1 MKKLGIFSLGV
12 AIVTLSLSSLAE
24 TAQIELTSGER
35 LEGDILSIQQ
45 GEMVLSTSWG
55 EASVKLEAVKE
66 IYFTPQE
73 EKVSANGLLL
83 KDGTNLLGAQLT
95 GKEEDKFVFNL
106 PYGKLILTDTLQ
118 LSYLNPKDPGKL
130 VLPDKLK
137 AEPAHILLQ
146 SRGDFPQE
154 KIVGEL
160 LHYEDESFR
169 VKTAHGV
176 LQVPETAVRGMSFTG
191 KAPSLEK
198 PGLKIWQDLPIQG
211 KPISFTEGTWRI
223 EVPSGVFLVERYD
236 LIQEITYP
244 PNKLSPPEEEMV
256 LVSLQNGTDLWGNIV
271 AWQKKE
277 VTFSSKY
284 GRLSLPSLE
293 ILKVSSISTVSFAN
307 TPPKILSLSAQPE
320 TLKPEEI
327 SLITCQAE
335 DPDEEPLSYQ
345 WSASEGSIQG
355 EGAQVRYKAPSFPGK
370 YLLEVTL
377 TDERGAKVKRSL
389 TIAVQAL
396 NRPPEITSL
405 VAYPRTVEAGKTTL
419 ITCQAQDPDG
429 DTLSYEWSVSAGS
442 IKGSGSQVRYK
453 SPPSPGNY
461 LLEVMVTDQESL
473 RTKHRIKVTVT
484 KPKGDWPMFRYD
496 LGRSGTTV
504 SRGPKKG
511 ARRLWRYRTGDDIFS
526 SPAVA
531 EGVVYIGSYDDNL
544 YALDAK
550 SGKLLWKY
558 ETGDHVC
565 PSAAVAEGVVYIGS
579 YDDNLYALDA
589 TSGKLLWKYKTG
601 DDVCSSAAVA
611 EGVVYIGSY
620 DDNLYAL
627 DAKSGKLLWRY
638 RTGDDVRSSPA
649 VAEGVVYVGSCDNSL
664 YALDA
669 KSGKLLWEYRTGDD
683 VLSSPALAEGVVYIG
698 SYDDSLYALDA
709 KSGKLLWKYETRD
722 DLFSSPAVA
731 EGIVYVG
738 SCDDN
743 LYALDAKSGKLLWKY
758 ETRDDIFSSPALA
771 EGIVYVG
778 SCDDNL
784 YALVAKSGKLVWR
797 YRTGADVFSSP
808 AVAEGVVYVGSYD
821 NRTYAIGIRMT
832 RAELMLPE
840 NRRKFCDVS
849 PNTRDWGA
857 HNQCGLMYR

>member
-1 MKKLGIFSLGV
+1 MKKLVIFSLGV

-24 TAQIELTSGER
+24 TAQIGLTSGER
-35 LEGDILSIQQ
+35 LKGDILSIQE
-45 GEMVLSTSWG
+45 GKMVLSTSWG

-66 IYFTPQE
+66 IYFIPQE
-73 EKVSANGLLL
+73 EKISAKGLLL
-83 KDGTNLLGAQLT
+83 KDGTNLLGAELT
-95 GKEEDKFVFNL
+95 GKDEDKFIFNL
-106 PYGKLILTDTLQ
+106 PYGKFILTDTLQ

-130 VLPDKLK
+130 IPPDKLE
-137 AEPAHILLQ
+137 AELAHILLQ

-160 LHYEDESFR
+160 LHYEKGSFR

-176 LQVPETAVRGMSFTG
+176 LQVPEAEVRGISFTG
-191 KAPSLEK
+191 RAPSWGK

-211 KPISFTEGTWRI
+211 KPISFTEGAWRI
-223 EVPSGVFLVERYD
+223 EAPSGVFLLERYG

-256 LVSLQNGTDLWGNIV
+256 LVSLRDGTDLWGNIL

-284 GRLSLPSLE
+284 GRLSLSSGE
-293 ILKVSSISTVSFAN
+293 ILKVSSISTVLFPN
-307 TPPKILSLSAQPE
+307 TPPKILYVIAAPE

-335 DPDEEPLSYQ
+335 DPDEEPFSYQ
-345 WSASEGSIQG
+345 WSASEGFIQG
-355 EGAQVRYKAPSFPGK
+355 EGAQVRYQAPSSPGK

-389 TIAVQAL
+389 TIAVQPP

-405 VAYPRTVEAGKTTL
+405 VAYPGTVEAGKTTL
-419 ITCQAQDPDG
+419 IACQAQDPDG
-429 DTLSYEWSVSAGS
+429 DTVSYEWSVSAGS

-453 SPPSPGNY
+453 SPSSPGTY
-461 LLEVMVTDQESL
+461 PLEVMVTDQEGL
-473 RTKHRIKVTVT
+473 RTKNRIEVVVT

-496 LGRSGTTV
+496 SGRSGTTL
-504 SRGPKKG
+504 SRGPKEG
-511 ARRLWRYRTGDDIFS
+511 ATRLWRYRTGADIFS
-526 SPAVA
+526 SPTVV
-531 EGVVYIGSYDDNL
+531 EGIVYVGSYDNNL

-565 PSAAVAEGVVYIGS
+565 PSPAIAEGIVYVGS
-579 YDDNLYALDA
+579 YDDSLYALDAKSGKLLWEYRTGDDVSSSPAIAEGIVYVGSYDNNLYALDA
-589 TSGKLLWKYKTG
+589 KSGNLLWEYRTE
-601 DDVCSSAAVA
+601 DDVRSSPAVA
-611 EGVVYIGSY
+611 QGVVYVGSC

-627 DAKSGKLLWRY
+627 DAKSGKLLWEYRTGNDVLSSPAVAEGVVYVGSYDNNLYALDAKSGNLLWEY
-638 RTGDDVRSSPA
+638 RTGDNVFSSPA

-683 VLSSPALAEGVVYIG
+683 V
-698 SYDDSLYALDA
+698 
-709 KSGKLLWKYETRD
+709 
-722 DLFSSPAVA
+722 FSSPAVA
-731 EGIVYVG
+731 EGVIYVG
-738 SCDDN
+738 SCDNN
-743 LYALDAKSGKLLWKY
+743 LYALGAGSGKLLW
-758 ETRDDIFSSPALA
+758 
-771 EGIVYVG
+771 
-778 SCDDNL
+778 
-784 YALVAKSGKLVWR
+784 R
-797 YRTGADVFSSP
+797 YRTRADVFSSP

-821 NRTYAIGIRMT
+821 NYTYAIGIRTT

-840 NRRKFCDVS
+840 NRKKFCDVS
-849 PNTRDWGA
+849 PNTRALGSS
-857 HNQCGLMYR
+857 